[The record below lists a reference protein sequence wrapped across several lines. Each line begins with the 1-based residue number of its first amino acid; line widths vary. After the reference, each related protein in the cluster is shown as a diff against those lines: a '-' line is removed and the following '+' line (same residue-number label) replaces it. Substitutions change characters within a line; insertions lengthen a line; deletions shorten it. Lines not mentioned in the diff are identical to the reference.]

1 MGVSRAQDS
10 EHGQDDAEDIAETN
24 PCQLADKENG
34 EKGFLHQRDA
44 ERIINSWDITIN
56 IEFAVAAP

>member
-24 PCQLADKENG
+24 ACQLADKGNG
-34 EKGFLHQRDA
+34 EKGFLHQKDA

-56 IEFAVAAP
+56 V